1 MLTTSIESML
11 FASAK
16 PTSLSLIKKTLAISD
31 EVMRE
36 AIDDIHKRFNTEE
49 SGIHLIEHDNKLQFV
64 SNPNQ
69 SEVLSNFLKQEVAGE
84 LTRPQL
90 ETLTIIAYRG
100 PITKPEIE
108 QIRGINCS
116 IIIRNL
122 LMRALIEEKE
132 DKEKLQPIYTISLRL
147 LRHLGI
153 TNLNQLPDY
162 QALHDNQKITEMIEE
177 LAAKNTEE

>member
-1 MLTTSIESML
+1 MLTTSLESML

-16 PTSLSLIKKTLAISD
+16 PTPLSLIKKTLDVSD
-31 EVMRE
+31 EVLRE
-36 AIDDIHKRFNTEE
+36 AIEDIRTRFNTEE
-49 SGIHLIEHDNKLQFV
+49 SGIHLVEHDNKLQFV

-69 SEVLSNFLKQEVAGE
+69 SETLSGFLKQEITGE

-100 PITKPEIE
+100 PITKPEVE

-122 LMRALIEEKE
+122 LMRALIEERE
-132 DKEKLQPIYTISLRL
+132 DKEKLQPVYTISTRF
-147 LRHLGI
+147 LRHLGLTSI
-153 TNLNQLPDY
+153 KELPDY
-162 QALHDNQKITEMIEE
+162 QALHDNEKITEMIQE
-177 LAAKNTEE
+177 LAAKSAAE

>member
-1 MLTTSIESML
+1 MLTTSIESVL

-16 PTSLSLIKKTLAISD
+16 PTSLSLIKKSLDVSE
-31 EVMRE
+31 EVLLE
-36 AIDDIHKRFNTEE
+36 AIADIRQRYNTEE

-69 SEVLSNFLKQEVAGE
+69 SEVLSKFLKQEISGE

-90 ETLTIIAYRG
+90 ETLTIIVYRG

-132 DKEKLQPIYTISLRL
+132 DKEKFQPVYTVSTRF
-147 LRHLGI
+147 LRHLGL
-153 TNLNQLPDY
+153 TKVDELTDY
-162 QALHDNQKITEMIEE
+162 SELHDNQKITEMIQE
-177 LAAKNTEE
+177 LSTKTTEE